1 VSRFFVLALMMVLGL
16 VACGPEEPEAP
27 ESYDAGDS
35 LHHGSHLTP
44 EQEEQ
49 ALELHDSLLQAAVDS
64 FPQPKGRVVSIMITG
79 LDSRIGDRGGRA
91 DANHVVRLY
100 LDAGQVEVI
109 SIPRD
114 TEADAGFKADT
125 TDDSVVVPSTLNKL
139 ANVRSNRGRT
149 TYLSEVCRIAGI
161 PKIDYWV
168 EFGFSQAIGLIELM
182 GGSPQQT
189 VESAD
194 GSSGGSTGTSA
205 GSSSSSSTSRATQT
219 LRVLRSRKSFS
230 LGDYQRV
237 FNQGQYVRRGV
248 LYGMQHV
255 DEVAG
260 GLALRAALLL
270 VETNLTYAV
279 CQSLAQQLRAGGFD
293 GSAERVWVR
302 LKPVA
307 IRNLQAVSF
316 SAGSMD
322 SLYRR
327 IDAIPVEA
335 PATDSLDSLQHQ
347 PAVSVTQRLG
357 RLIEKAAADSAKRP
371 LNVIHTLQRPFEQRA
386 WLQITD
392 PKQRRRIRERCGAL
406 LAAAYDRVGKGEQAK
421 KVRQYVLDEQS
432 LIEGR

>member
-1 VSRFFVLALMMVLGL
+1 MVLSL
-16 VACGPEEPEAP
+16 AACERDEPEAH
-27 ESYDAGDS
+27 DAADT
-35 LHHGSHLTP
+35 LHPGAHLTL
-44 EQEEQ
+44 EQEEH
-49 ALELHDSLLQAAVDS
+49 ALELPDSLLQAAADS

-91 DANHVVRLY
+91 DANHVVRLF

-114 TEADAGFKADT
+114 TEADAGFEVDPLM
-125 TDDSVVVPSTLNKL
+125 DSLSESSDSLRTKSSLNKL
-139 ANVRSNRGRT
+139 ANVRSHRGRT

-182 GGSPQQT
+182 GGSSQQA
-189 VESAD
+189 AD
-194 GSSGGSTGTSA
+194 VPERTGTV
-205 GSSSSSSTSRATQT
+205 SSESSSRATQT

-237 FNQGQYVRRGV
+237 FNQGQYVRRAV
-248 LYGMQHV
+248 LYGMNHV

-260 GLALRAALLL
+260 SLALRAALLL

-279 CQSLAQQLRAGGFD
+279 CQSLAQQLRASGFD
-293 GSAERVWVR
+293 GSPERVWVR
-302 LKPVA
+302 LKPIA

-316 SAGSMD
+316 AAGSID
-322 SLYRR
+322 SLYQH
-327 IDAIPVEA
+327 IDAQPIDVPRR
-335 PATDSLDSLQHQ
+335 DSLDSLPPRAAPTALQQ
-347 PAVSVTQRLG
+347 LTSLLQ
-357 RLIEKAAADSAKRP
+357 KAAADSAKRP
-371 LNVIHTLQRPFEQRA
+371 LSVIHTLQRPFEQRA

-392 PKQRRRIRERCGAL
+392 AQQRRRVRDRCGVL
-406 LAAAYDRVGKGEQAK
+406 LAAAYDRVGKAEQARR
-421 KVRQYVLDEQS
+421 VRQYVLDEQA